1 MGTST
6 SSKGP
11 KNNSPLFPPWA
22 DATPDQP
29 VPPPPEGSRFKS
41 FRANMGKYVNSG
53 ENQFLRRSLGEYARA
68 ATGGSATG
76 ARRYGAMSKAGSNL
90 FGVINDLRHGGT
102 GEENA
107 GVNLAALAGKD
118 VDFAIQE
125 IVTALTPGNGDAEK
139 IRAAMNTALS
149 EALEGID
156 EFNPLDISDD
166 MIVDMMIFYLRE
178 CVFEQVIM
186 DSNEAFQKGDLQKC
200 QDAEGAL
207 HDLVGSVVDQHM
219 RPYFLDGVTNLTQ
232 NQVKDIQQNAVKE
245 VLIEWEGYD
254 PW

>member
-11 KNNSPLFPPWA
+11 KNNSPLVPPWA

-29 VPPPPEGSRFKS
+29 VPPPPEGPRFKT
-41 FRANMGKYVNSG
+41 FRVNMGKFVNNG
-53 ENQFLRRSLGEYARA
+53 ESHYLRRSLGEYARA
-68 ATGGSATG
+68 ATGGSAIG
-76 ARRYGAMSKAGSNL
+76 ARRYGAMSKAGSTL
-90 FGVINDLRHGGT
+90 FGVINELRQGGT
-102 GEENA
+102 GEESS
-107 GVNLAALAGKD
+107 GVNLSALSGKD

-125 IVTALTPGNGDAEK
+125 IVTALTPDNGDAEK

-149 EALEGID
+149 EALEGVD

-166 MIVDMMIFYLRE
+166 MLIDMMIFYLRE

-186 DSNEAFQKGDLQKC
+186 DSDEAFQKGDLLKC
-200 QDAEGAL
+200 QEAEGAL

-219 RPYFLDGVTNLTQ
+219 RPLFADGVTNLTQ
-232 NQVKDIQQNAVKE
+232 NQVKDIQQSAIKE
-245 VLIEWEGYD
+245 VLLEWEGYEL
-254 PW
+254 